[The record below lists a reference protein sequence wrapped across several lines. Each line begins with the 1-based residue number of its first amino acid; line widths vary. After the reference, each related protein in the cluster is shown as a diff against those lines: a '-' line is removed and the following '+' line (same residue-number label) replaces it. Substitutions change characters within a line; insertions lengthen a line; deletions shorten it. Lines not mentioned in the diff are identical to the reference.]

1 MYESKQEIAYWS
13 NCRIDSGVTA
23 VTVVTAA
30 IYDVRR
36 LNDNPWEHTLLA
48 ADDNGHINAQ
58 GGSLS
63 IDGDVRS
70 NGNVSLNDDKITV
83 SGYVCSE

>member
-1 MYESKQEIAYWS
+1 MKANKKLRIGVIAVS
-13 NCRIDSGVTA
+13 IAAVTA

-58 GGSLS
+58 GRQF
-63 IDGDVRS
+63 I
-70 NGNVSLNDDKITV
+70 
-83 SGYVCSE
+83 Y

>member
-1 MYESKQEIAYWS
+1 MKANKKLRIGVIAVS
-13 NCRIDSGVTA
+13 IAAVTA

-48 ADDNGHINAQ
+48 ADDNGLILYN
-58 GGSLS
+58 
-63 IDGDVRS
+63 
-70 NGNVSLNDDKITV
+70 KT
-83 SGYVCSE
+83 